1 MISFHHRP
9 LPRTRVV
16 KVNPTVQHKNRL
28 QSLKGIA
35 SLFTIARNSVYKA
48 PDLTKSLVRV
58 AMLAP
63 NKK

>member
-1 MISFHHRP
+1 
-9 LPRTRVV
+9 VV